1 MQYNP
6 EEYSEILNI
15 FKAESEEI
23 IQEINDNFLILEKN
37 TEDKAPLKKLF
48 QLAHS
53 LKSAARMIGFNSI
66 QDIAHKLEDILTY
79 WKNDSV
85 KINPD
90 FFEEIYKICDFIG
103 ELIVKSVEKKGDYYD
118 EKVMIFIKTLD
129 NFINDNNI
137 VEKEDNEDIIRNN
150 FMKSV
155 IDIKAIMLELI
166 FVLER
171 NGDDTFEDFISV
183 IKDNLIKLKEIF
195 AKTEYSSVKNK
206 IDELITFLSEVKESD
221 FNLAVAK
228 AKVIDL
234 NSAIYSL
241 YKELN
246 IKTTNYVQVKKNN
259 QIQQKARENVNT
271 LNLINSKFDYVLSNL
286 QRIKYEKKSINL
298 LVDNLNNIIVLSK
311 NNKIELILTKTIN
324 ILKLFSDK
332 DILIDNDCYMVILQ
346 CVYLAKRLSM
356 NEKEE
361 NINNLNF
368 LIQRLS
374 VVEDMFNISDINLP
388 SATVR
393 NDTTTAISA
402 NDFSNLNK
410 NMKSFDFQE
419 IKTLRVDTA
428 KIDNLIS
435 QTGELLINGI
445 KTREHIVEL
454 SKINSKLVKWSGV
467 SKKILNYLKYL
478 EKRGFFE
485 EEMSE
490 SALAFYRK
498 AQAFFTNNTEIINDI
513 NNDFNTLYNII
524 SEDDNKLHQ
533 TVMEIE
539 SIAKGIRVLPLATIF
554 HSFPRMIRDI
564 AKEKN
569 KKIDFLVSGSDTTV
583 DKKIIEE
590 IKMPLI
596 HIIRNAVSHGIEAS
610 EVRKQNGKNDVGI
623 IKMSARQV
631 ENNVIIQI
639 EDDGYGI
646 NLIKVRDCAV
656 KKGILSFEE
665 AENMNAEQLMKLLF
679 LPGFT
684 TDESVSDISGRGIG
698 LDIVKS
704 KISNL
709 NGEIFIDSELNKGCR
724 VTIKIPVS
732 MSTIKTF
739 ILKVNNEKYA
749 IPINAVKYVKIV
761 TASEIFN
768 KNGKNCILFDNQ
780 SIPIYNLNDIYG
792 SKQEKI
798 KNDGNIT
805 VIIIENQEKQAAFI
819 TEQLV
824 GSQEVFHKKLIQ
836 PIMKI
841 KNISGFTTLSTGE
854 ICLIINPYELIRN
867 TVINDNFVLTTADT
881 TYVEDKEEQVKKQ
894 KVVILNTENSK
905 LNNIKEDLQ
914 ETFDSV
920 NEFNNVNSIYDYI
933 IKNEVNIL
941 ICEINE
947 KSDDVIRLIK
957 YLKSD
962 ENYGSI
968 KLVIFSDLTEY
979 EMNQEIKDYG
989 YNMFEKY
996 SQYKK
1001 ADFVSKILKL

>member
-6 EEYSEILNI
+6 EEYNEILNI

-37 TEDKAPLKKLF
+37 TEDKTPLKKLF

-103 ELIVKSVEKKGDYYD
+103 ELIVKSVEKKSDYYD

-129 NFINDNNI
+129 NFITDNNI
-137 VEKEDNEDIIRNN
+137 IENDDNKNIIRDN
-150 FMKSV
+150 FIKST
-155 IDIKAIMLELI
+155 IDIKAIMLELM

-195 AKTEYSSVKNK
+195 AKTEYSSVINK
-206 IDELITFLSEVKESD
+206 INELITFVSEVKEGD
-221 FNLAVAK
+221 FNSAVFK

-246 IKTTNYVQVKKNN
+246 IKTPNMVQEKKNI
-259 QIQQKARENVNT
+259 QPQQKVSENVNNS
-271 LNLINSKFDYVLSNL
+271 NLINSKFDYVLSNL
-286 QRIKYEKKSINL
+286 QRIKYEKNSINL
-298 LVDNLNNIIVLSK
+298 LIDNLNNIIILSK
-311 NNKIELILTKTIN
+311 NNKIELILNKTIN

-388 SATVR
+388 ETVQKE
-393 NDTTTAISA
+393 NSTAISSK
-402 NDFSNLNK
+402 DFSSLNK

-428 KIDNLIS
+428 KVDNLIS

-478 EKRGFFE
+478 EKKGFFE

-498 AQAFFTNNTEIINDI
+498 AQTFFTNNTEIINDI
-513 NNDFNTLYNII
+513 NNDFNVLYNII

-596 HIIRNAVSHGIEAS
+596 HIIRNAVSHGIEAP
-610 EVRKQNGKNDVGI
+610 EVRKQNGKNEVGI

-646 NLIKVRDCAV
+646 NLIKVRDSAI
-656 KKGILSFEE
+656 KKGIISFEE
-665 AENMNAEQLMKLLF
+665 AENMNSEQLMKLLF

-709 NGEIFIDSELNKGCR
+709 NGEIFIDSELNKGCK

-749 IPINAVKYVKIV
+749 IPINAVKYVKFV
-761 TASEIFN
+761 TTGEIFN

-792 SKQEKI
+792 SRQEKI

-819 TEQLV
+819 TEQLA
-824 GSQEVFHKKLIQ
+824 GSQEVFHKKLIP

-867 TVINDNFVLTTADT
+867 TVINDNFVLSTANT
-881 TYVEDKEEQVKKQ
+881 TYVEDKEEQAKKQ

-905 LNNIKEDLQ
+905 LNNIKDDLE

-933 IKNEVNIL
+933 IKNEVNVL
-941 ICEINE
+941 ICEVND

-962 ENYGSI
+962 ENYGNI

-979 EMNQEIKDYG
+979 EMSQEIKDYS
-989 YNMFEKY
+989 YNLFEKY

-1001 ADFVSKILKL
+1001 AEFVSKMLKL